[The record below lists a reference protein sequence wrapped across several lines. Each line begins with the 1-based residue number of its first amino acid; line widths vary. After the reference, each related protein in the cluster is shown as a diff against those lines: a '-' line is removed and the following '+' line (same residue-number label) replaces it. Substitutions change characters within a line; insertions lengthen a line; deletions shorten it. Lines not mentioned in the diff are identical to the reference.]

1 MHRRLFSLILLSLFL
16 VCGAVQAQ
24 TQAEAKEDQTN
35 LETQL
40 FMVVGTNQDV
50 TDPKL
55 PAVLDPVIKQLRA
68 TLPFKNYRLAAVLV
82 NRVKNDGKLEVGSIG
97 VPIAIIADAP
107 QAVSRSSYRIRQVH
121 LTTDSEGKSI
131 VQLAGFAFS
140 AQVPVSTSGPVAS
153 NNPAPPT
160 FNYEGMNLSTDISMR
175 EGAPVLVGT
184 LNVGPAGDALIL
196 VISAKQTPR

>member
-1 MHRRLFSLILLSLFL
+1 MRRKLFSLILLSLFV
-16 VCGAVQAQ
+16 VCGTVQAQ
-24 TQAEAKEDQTN
+24 TQTEPKEDQTN

-40 FMVVGTNQDV
+40 YMVVGTNQDV
-50 TDPKL
+50 ADAKL
-55 PAVLDPVIKQLRA
+55 PAALESVIKQLRA
-68 TLPFKNYRLAAVLV
+68 TLPFKNYRLAAVLI

-107 QAVSRSSYRIRQVH
+107 QAVSRSSYRIRHVH
-121 LTTDSEGKSI
+121 LTTDSDGKPV

-153 NNPAPPT
+153 TNPAPPA

-175 EGAPVLVGT
+175 EGAPVLLGT

-196 VISAKQTPR
+196 IISAKQTPR